1 MPALGLALAVVAI
14 VWIVTNSATA
24 TSSDNPE
31 SPDSNAGDSAADIG
45 DALMPNSTMVFH
57 AERCPDNAPLQAFID
72 WWKSNGPFQ
81 IVILSGLRTQEQ
93 QAALY
98 AQGRTTPGKIVT
110 NAADAST
117 SPHGRGAAIDCVPV
131 RESTGSYVKTVYTGN
146 ESDDDALPD
155 GTKARDTANERI
167 ATYVSL
173 VKEHGLTSGA
183 DFPGLHD
190 TPHAE
195 DPNWQSLPMPG
206 AS

>member
-1 MPALGLALAVVAI
+1 MPAFALAAFIAFGVYLF
-14 VWIVTNSATA
+14 VTSDTS

-31 SPDSNAGDSAADIG
+31 SPDSNDGDSADKLG
-45 DALMPNSTMVFH
+45 DAVIPNSTLVFH

-72 WWKSNGPFQ
+72 WWKENGPFP
-81 IVILSGLRTQEQ
+81 IVITSGLRTQEQ

-98 AQGRTTPGKIVT
+98 SQGRTAPGKIVT
-110 NAADAST
+110 NASNAST
-117 SPHGRGAAIDCVPV
+117 SPHGRGAAIDCMPV
-131 RESTGSYVKTVYTGN
+131 RDSVGSYVKTIYTGN
-146 ESDDDALPD
+146 ESDDDTLSD
-155 GTKARDTANERI
+155 GTKARDVANERI

-195 DPNWQSLPMPG
+195 DPNWQQLPFPPV
-206 AS
+206 S